1 MVWGKDLPSYDEMKL
16 KELEIRIMAK
26 MATGWLNLPDLN
38 DRVRLRS
45 KGIEG
50 RVVFVNPENNWA
62 RVEWEEKGPTLCHLY
77 ELEKVV

>member
-45 KGIEG
+45 KGIE
-50 RVVFVNPENNWA
+50 VPS
-62 RVEWEEKGPTLCHLY
+62 
-77 ELEKVV
+77 